1 MKNENRIY
9 AIGAVLMLAGAAA
22 KILHLPYGNLLFTI
36 AFVVV
41 MLFQARLVA
50 SLKKRVKELE
60 K

>member
-1 MKNENRIY
+1 MKNENLIY

-36 AFVVV
+36 AFVGVL
-41 MLFQARLVA
+41 LFQAWHV
-50 SLKKRVKELE
+50 SILKKRIKELE